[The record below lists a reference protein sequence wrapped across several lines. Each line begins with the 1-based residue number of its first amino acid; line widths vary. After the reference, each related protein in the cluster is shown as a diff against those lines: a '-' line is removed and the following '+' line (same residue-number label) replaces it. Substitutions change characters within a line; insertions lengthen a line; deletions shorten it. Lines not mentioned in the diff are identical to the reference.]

1 MSLDKHTLVQSPP
14 DQGWRAAFTS
24 ECGLSHAVVV
34 QRPRNHRLW
43 LNAPAHAPRREHS
56 SAQKPPRGRG
66 EQMNCIHPT
75 QAGVL
80 LGTCWKG
87 ACAQTT
93 HLSPGDQRLAE
104 LPLVLTQLIP
114 SPSSTGRCRP
124 RLPPHAQPMG
134 TGTGDHGPPRR
145 ERWPPGPQVA
155 TSDLSNGNKGHKSG
169 DLRQRGPPRKRHMSA
184 ARAASAAVGPGC
196 L

>member
-104 LPLVLTQLIP
+104 LPLVLTQLILAPAQQDAAVPGSPHTP
-114 SPSSTGRCRP
+114 SPWELAQGTTV
-124 RLPPHAQPMG
+124 PHAG
-134 TGTGDHGPPRR
+134 SAGRLGHK
-145 ERWPPGPQVA
+145 WPPQTSA
-155 TSDLSNGNKGHKSG
+155 TETRVTS
-169 DLRQRGPPRKRHMSA
+169 QET
-184 ARAASAAVGPGC
+184 
-196 L
+196 